1 MFLGSSLKGRSGMTT
16 EFSRSPPEQSA
27 TESSRDVALQAEL
40 KAPRGP
46 RMLLALRDPEND
58 SAPSKQ
64 VRGPTGDLALDALVG
79 SVA

>member
-46 RMLLALRDPEND
+46 VCCSHCAIPKMIVRRRSK
-58 SAPSKQ
+58 SA
-64 VRGPTGDLALDALVG
+64 VRPAI
-79 SVA
+79 

>member
-1 MFLGSSLKGRSGMTT
+1 VFLGSSLKGRPGITT

-40 KAPRGP
+40 KAACGP
-46 RMLLALRDPEND
+46 CMLLARCYPEND

-64 VRGPTGDLALDALVG
+64 VRGPPEKGRR
-79 SVA
+79 